1 MEPRDPARIGP
12 ALAKMFKEERQI
24 PINLLEQHFSGFSDA
39 QATVA
44 YAESLIIVDYLLHEY
59 GMKDV
64 QNILKRIAAGAKPEE
79 AVHAVT
85 HSNYTQLEAEI
96 TAYLHKNYSD

>member
-1 MEPRDPARIGP
+1 M
-12 ALAKMFKEERQI
+12 
-24 PINLLEQHFSGFSDA
+24 
-39 QATVA
+39 A

-64 QNILKRIAAGAKPEE
+64 QNILKRIAAGAQPEE
-79 AVHAVT
+79 AVRVVT

-96 TAYLHKNYSD
+96 NVYLHKNYSD